1 MRRRRR
7 HRQGNFAANCV
18 RGAVLRVRDLPQNF
32 VEGEPKG
39 GNRSLRHR
47 RGRLLPPLQRVEFLD
62 TLQRPGNRPAFCLV
76 SAGGRRK
83 RKAPVRTGNG
93 AKKAGAV
100 QKRSKHKEA
109 LALLRRAAKLRST
122 EKIAKTG
129 RWQGAGTPAS
139 FVDAKRR
146 QRSQRSVLVRFCG
159 KASLCALR

>member
-32 VEGEPKG
+32 VEGESKG

-47 RGRLLPPLQRVEFLD
+47 RGRLLPPLQRVEFS
-62 TLQRPGNRPAFCLV
+62 RHAV

-83 RKAPVRTGNG
+83 RKAPVRTGTG

-109 LALLRRAAKLRST
+109 LVLLRRAAKLRST

-146 QRSQRSVLVRFCG
+146 QRSQRSVFDRFCG
-159 KASLCALR
+159 NASLCALR